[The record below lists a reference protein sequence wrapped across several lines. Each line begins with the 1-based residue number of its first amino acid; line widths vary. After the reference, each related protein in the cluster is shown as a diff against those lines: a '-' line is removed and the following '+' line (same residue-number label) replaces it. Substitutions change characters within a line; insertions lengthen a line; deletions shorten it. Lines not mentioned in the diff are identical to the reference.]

1 MRKNGVNRKLYPIE
15 GGLCAPGG
23 FIIGGVSCGIRG
35 NHKNDLALL
44 LSEKKCKTACVY
56 SQLPNVG
63 APIGITKKHLY
74 NGQAQ
79 AVLVNGG
86 VANVFMPEGEEI
98 ADGACRLV
106 ERYFNI
112 AYDDVVIASTGE
124 IGKPLRLDSFET
136 GLISLRTRMGN
147 HSSCNLAAAE
157 AITSEGEEG
166 KVNAYSFFIGDYL
179 CKIGVLYKGNMHV
192 CPNMATT
199 LIFLTTD
206 VNISL
211 EMLSRALSAEI
222 RETVNMLNVDGAASP
237 NDMACIMANGKAG
250 NSLIDRV
257 DSEYYK
263 FTMALRAV
271 LREVCLS
278 IVKGAKGRR
287 MQCKA
292 IGAKSKQL
300 ARAAA
305 KSLVGSSVVKN
316 LFLDGEIDLEGITYL
331 LFGIEGLT
339 DFSCLQIFLEGNG
352 EELVLYEDEMR
363 IPCNRALVE
372 EFLNAE
378 DVTLCV
384 RLGNGNYDAL
394 AYGSAVAE
402 TSSKKIL

>member
-15 GGLCAPGG
+15 GGICAPGG
-23 FIIGGVSCGIRG
+23 FKVGGVSCGIRG
-35 NHKNDLALL
+35 NNKNDLALL

-63 APIGITKKHLY
+63 APIQITKKHLY
-74 NGQAQ
+74 NGLAQ
-79 AVLVNGG
+79 AVLINGG

-106 ERYFNI
+106 ERYFNV

-124 IGKPLRLDSFET
+124 IGKTLRLDSFET
-136 GLISLRTRMGN
+136 GLISLRTRMGS
-147 HSSCNLAAAE
+147 HEGYNLAAAE
-157 AITSEGEEG
+157 AIASENEQA
-166 KVNAYSFFIGDYL
+166 KVGAYSFFIGDYL

-199 LIFLTTD
+199 LVVLTTD

-211 EMLSRALSAEI
+211 EMLSRALSAEV
-222 RETVNMLNVDGAASP
+222 RETVNMLNVDGSTSP
-237 NDMACIMANGKAG
+237 NDTVCIMANGRAG

-263 FTMALRAV
+263 FTMALRAA

-278 IVKGAKGRR
+278 IAKNAKGR
-287 MQCKA
+287 MIQCKA
-292 IGAKSKQL
+292 IGGKSKQL
-300 ARAAA
+300 ARAVA
-305 KSLVGSSVVKN
+305 KTLVGSSVIKN
-316 LFLDGEIDLEGITYL
+316 LFLTGEMDLEGVMYL
-331 LFGIEGLT
+331 LFGVEGLT
-339 DFSCLQIFLEGNG
+339 DFSYVQIFLEANG
-352 EELVLYEDEMR
+352 EELVLYEDEMT
-363 IPCNRALVE
+363 IPCNRALME
-372 EFLNAE
+372 TALAAE

-394 AYGSAVAE
+394 AYGSALE
-402 TSSKKIL
+402 R

>member
-15 GGLCAPGG
+15 GGICAPGG
-23 FIIGGVSCGIRG
+23 FKVGGVSCYIRG
-35 NHKNDLALL
+35 NEKNDLALFI
-44 LSEKKCKTACVY
+44 SEKKCKTACVY

-74 NGQAQ
+74 NGLAQ

-106 ERYFNI
+106 ERYFNVS
-112 AYDDVVIASTGE
+112 YDDVVIASTGE
-124 IGKPLRLDSFET
+124 IGKPLQLDSFET
-136 GLISLRTRMGN
+136 GLISLRTCMGS
-147 HSSCNLAAAE
+147 HDVYNLAAAE
-157 AITSEGEEG
+157 AITSENEPA
-166 KVNAYSFFIGDYL
+166 KVAAYSFFIGDYL

-192 CPNMATT
+192 YPNMATT
-199 LIFLTTD
+199 LVFLTTD

-211 EMLSRALSAEI
+211 EMLSRALSAEV
-222 RETVNMLNVDGAASP
+222 RETVNMLNVDGTASP
-237 NDMACIMANGKAG
+237 NDMACIMANGRAG

-278 IVKGAKGRR
+278 IAKGGKGR
-287 MQCKA
+287 MIQCKA

-300 ARAAA
+300 ARAVA
-305 KSLVGSSVVKN
+305 KTLVGSNIVKN
-316 LFLDGEIDLEGITYL
+316 LFTGEEIDLEGVAYL

-339 DFSCLQIFLEGNG
+339 DFSCLQIFLEANG
-352 EELVLYEDEMR
+352 EELILYEDER
-363 IPCNRALVE
+363 SIPCNRELIDRA
-372 EFLNAE
+372 LNAE
-378 DVTLCV
+378 DITFCV

-394 AYGSAVAE
+394 AYGNALQ
-402 TSSKKIL
+402 K